1 MTSLYK
7 ATLPTNPEFEEYILI
22 SGSDVSTYLTLEDI
36 PSDAYTN
43 KTKVPAMLNAPDKY
57 KLTYIQI
64 FITIEN
70 AHVQLLAE
78 AKSASTLL
86 QDNPELFI

>member
-7 ATLPTNPEFEEYILI
+7 ATLLTNPEFEEYILI
-22 SGSDVSTYLTLEDI
+22 SGSEVFTYLTLEDI

-43 KTKVPAMLNAPDKY
+43 KTIVPSMINATNKH

-64 FITIEN
+64 LINIEN
-70 AHVQLLAE
+70 AHVYLLAK
-78 AKSASTLL
+78 AKSIPALI